1 MSSVGS
7 HLRELRERRGVS
19 LDEISR
25 STRVLSPQLQALEAD
40 NFAALPAPAFV
51 RGFIR
56 AYCQALGEHPD
67 AALAL
72 YEASRPPGRPEGVG
86 PRVAQGSDAALG
98 ESRTRAEQGT
108 PQEARGRGAVFV
120 SFVLLVVLG
129 VALFAVTLAL
139 QPAGERRVEPRTPPP
154 PIAAPAP
161 EATPSSVAEPVAPTV
176 RPAMRPPTPA
186 APVQTPAS
194 PPATAPAGATDVAA
208 TYRLVARTSEL
219 TWIRVRMDDGRMSE
233 ENIPAGEVREWVSNR
248 PFVLSIGN
256 AGGVTLELNGQRLP
270 PLGRSG
276 AAIARLVL
284 PSEGQ

>member
-19 LDEISR
+19 LEEISR
-25 STRVLSPQLQALEAD
+25 STRVLSPRLQALEAD

-108 PQEARGRGAVFV
+108 PQE
-120 SFVLLVVLG
+120 G
-129 VALFAVTLAL
+129 V
-139 QPAGERRVEPRTPPP
+139 
-154 PIAAPAP
+154 
-161 EATPSSVAEPVAPTV
+161 
-176 RPAMRPPTPA
+176 
-186 APVQTPAS
+186 
-194 PPATAPAGATDVAA
+194 TDVAA
-208 TYRLVARTSEL
+208 RYRLVARTSEL

>member
-86 PRVAQGSDAALG
+86 PRVA
-98 ESRTRAEQGT
+98 
-108 PQEARGRGAVFV
+108 
-120 SFVLLVVLG
+120 
-129 VALFAVTLAL
+129 
-139 QPAGERRVEPRTPPP
+139 
-154 PIAAPAP
+154 
-161 EATPSSVAEPVAPTV
+161 EPVAPTV

-194 PPATAPAGATDVAA
+194 PPATAPAGVTDVAA

-284 PSEGQ
+284 PSE

>member
-7 HLRELRERRGVS
+7 HLRGLRERRGVS
-19 LDEISR
+19 LDEIAR
-25 STRVLSPQLQALEAD
+25 STRVLHPHLEALEAD
-40 NFAALPAPAFV
+40 NFVALPAPAFT

-56 AYCQALGEHPD
+56 AYCQALGERPD
-67 AALAL
+67 EALAL
-72 YEASRPPGRPEGVG
+72 YEAGRPERVG
-86 PRVAQGSDAALG
+86 PRAAHGSDVALP
-98 ESRTRAEQGT
+98 ESRARAEPGT
-108 PQEARGRGAVFV
+108 PQENRPRGVVLV

-129 VALFAVTLAL
+129 AALFAVTLAL
-139 QPAGERRVEPRTPPP
+139 QPAGERRVEAPTPPP
-154 PIAAPAP
+154 TVEAPAP
-161 EATPSSVAEPVAPTV
+161 EAPTSRVTHEALPTGPSSERPSTPTASGAP
-176 RPAMRPPTPA
+176 PALSA
-186 APVQTPAS
+186 
-194 PPATAPAGATDVAA
+194 ATAPAGTTDVAS

-219 TWIRVRMDDGRMSE
+219 TWMRVSMEDGRVSE

-276 AAIARLVL
+276 AVIARLVL